1 MANNVNEEKNVILEE
16 KVEKLSKKMDGMKQ
30 SLQEA
35 RGENT
40 SLQKKV
46 QELEQAI
53 QRKPQ
58 FGVPERMALP
68 FLSDPV
74 EGASL
79 ILGELC

>member
-1 MANNVNEEKNVILEE
+1 MRKDFLELKTANNINEEKNVILEE

-46 QELEQAI
+46 QDLEHAV
-53 QRKPQ
+53 QRKAPGWG
-58 FGVPERMALP
+58 F
-68 FLSDPV
+68 
-74 EGASL
+74 
-79 ILGELC
+79 